1 MISNI
6 TNLETLQSE
15 RYRLELE
22 KEDTKANLM
31 YELLQLELSL
41 TPSNVVVDVA
51 KKIFSPPHS
60 MVGNMVTNTIGNLAA
75 STLFGGYSWPVRWLL
90 RTATRNLA
98 SNLIVKNIPTIIEKA
113 SHLFKKK
120 EENNSLL
127 KE

>member
-6 TNLETLQSE
+6 TNLQMLQSE
-15 RYRLELE
+15 RDRLTLE
-22 KEDTKANLM
+22 KDNAKVNLM
-31 YELLQLELSL
+31 SELLQLELSL

-60 MVGNMVTNTIGNLAA
+60 MAGTMITNTIGNLAA

-90 RTATRNLA
+90 RAATRNLA
-98 SNLIVKNIPTIIEKA
+98 SNLIVKNIPTIIDKA
-113 SHLFKKK
+113 SQIFKKK
-120 EENNSLL
+120 EDNNLLL